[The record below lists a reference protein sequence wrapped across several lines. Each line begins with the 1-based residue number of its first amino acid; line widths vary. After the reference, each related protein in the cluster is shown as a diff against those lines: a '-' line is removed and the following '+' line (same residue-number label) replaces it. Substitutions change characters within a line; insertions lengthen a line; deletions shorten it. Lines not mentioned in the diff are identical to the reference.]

1 MSYRNGVTRLGH
13 ALGVGLALSA
23 LVLTTAGCGGGGGAS
38 SEMSKEECEKYPEKE
53 VELVIGRS
61 PGGGY
66 DEYGRFLAPL
76 LKKRLGTNIVV
87 KNEDG
92 AGGRVAA
99 SQVYGADP
107 DGYTIHITEPNGL
120 AALQVVQEVDYDLPK
135 YTHLGLVNN
144 RPSTFAVSTKSDIKT
159 FDDLVEAG
167 KKKKKLKFAN
177 AGLTSPNFINGLIA
191 SEQAGIKLT
200 SVPHEG
206 SSEAITS
213 LVRGDTDFTVFSG
226 DSIAEAVDAGEVRA
240 LAQFGSEPLDML
252 GDTPMAEDVGLG
264 DLAGKLT
271 TDLIFVAPP
280 DLPSCVQKKLTK
292 AVQGALNSDEFAAFG
307 EKGRIVQPGTPAQ
320 QRKLIKQS
328 VSFYKQH
335 ADTYRKYLTR

>member
-1 MSYRNGVTRLGH
+1 MSHRKGLG
-13 ALGVGLALSA
+13 AGFALSA
-23 LVLTTAGCGGGGGAS
+23 LVLTAMGCGGGGAA
-38 SEMSKEECEKYPEKE
+38 SEMSKEECAAYPEKE
-53 VELVIGRS
+53 ITLVIGRS

-99 SQVYGADP
+99 SEVYEADP

-120 AALQVVQEVDYDLPK
+120 AALQVVQEVDYDLEK
-135 YTHLGLVNN
+135 YTHLGIVNH

-167 KKKKKLKFAN
+167 SDQELKFAT
-177 AGLTSPNFINGLIA
+177 AGLTSPNFVNGVIA
-191 SEQAGIKLT
+191 ADQAGIKLT
-200 SVPHEG
+200 TVPHEG

-226 DSIAEAVDAGEVRA
+226 DSVAEAVDAGDARA
-240 LAQFGSEPLDML
+240 LAQFGAEPLDML
-252 GDTPMAEDVGLG
+252 GDTPMADDVGLG

-271 TDLIFVAPP
+271 TDLILVAPP
-280 DLPSCVQKKLTK
+280 KLPSCVQQKLTK
-292 AVQGALNSDEFAAFG
+292 ATQGALNSEKFAAFG
-307 EKGRIVQPGTPAQ
+307 EKGRIVTPGTPAD
-320 QRKLIKQS
+320 QRELIKDS
-328 VSFYKQH
+328 LAFYEKN
-335 ADTYRKYLTR
+335 ADSYRKYLEN